1 MKIST
6 FYQIYYK
13 HRFTK
18 ANFFLKIYLSLI
30 ILIRFLFNSDPSL
43 NKDGFYFDDLRI
55 RVIASTITDINQ
67 TILMGENIVLSP
79 NPSNGIFNLS
89 NADGKEIGV
98 EVFNSL
104 GQLVYQQKN
113 NTALNSTINIQDQA
127 AGIYFVNV
135 SHASGNKT
143 VKFIKQ

>member
-1 MKIST
+1 
-6 FYQIYYK
+6 
-13 HRFTK
+13 
-18 ANFFLKIYLSLI
+18 
-30 ILIRFLFNSDPSL
+30 
-43 NKDGFYFDDLRI
+43 
-55 RVIASTITDINQ
+55 
-67 TILMGENIVLSP
+67 MGENIVLSP

-127 AGIYFVNV
+127 AGIYFVKIT
-135 SHASGNKT
+135 SGGEE
-143 VKFIKQ
+143 VIKKIVVAK